1 MRARFIN
8 KIVNICESVIL
19 LGIVCKRTQ
28 WISEEQG
35 TDNTWLWLGEKSS
48 LFHSQGKLSSITS
61 PLGKRQSYLSPL
73 PDLSPSC
80 TTTSTSLQLFFV
92 SGSLTLILESPLND
106 PSGSSGNPGL
116 VSSTQ
121 KSGLSSTHSPER
133 RLRPP
138 APPPPL
144 AHSCPPASCWQQT
157 APGTCLH
164 LLEISVKVQHSPLPL
179 SRTKLKSLSH
189 FYLFLLSLKIHMQV
203 FHLFYII
210 LLSSGNEN
218 KHRNAR
224 KSQLPSL
231 VGRKPLRWGS
241 GVYIFK
247 SITPNTGAL

>member
-61 PLGKRQSYLSPL
+61 PLGKRQSYLSSL

-133 RLRPP
+133 PLRPP

-157 APGTCLH
+157 APGTCL
-164 LLEISVKVQHSPLPL
+164 P
-179 SRTKLKSLSH
+179 
-189 FYLFLLSLKIHMQV
+189 
-203 FHLFYII
+203 
-210 LLSSGNEN
+210 SSGNICQSS
-218 KHRNAR
+218 A
-224 KSQLPSL
+224 LTPS
-231 VGRKPLRWGS
+231 PLQD
-241 GVYIFK
+241 
-247 SITPNTGAL
+247 

>member
-121 KSGLSSTHSPER
+121 KSGLSSTQSPER
-133 RLRPP
+133 PLRPQHHLRLWLTP
-138 APPPPL
+138 ALPLLAGSRPPQGH
-144 AHSCPPASCWQQT
+144 AF
-157 APGTCLH
+157 H